1 MRKGDEKRQGL
12 LMAAEGLFCR
22 KGIEAVSI
30 QDLMTAMGLSKGGFY
45 HHFTGK
51 EAVLT
56 ALCER
61 HAELSASALQEELA
75 RAVAPVER
83 INAVLHA
90 FMPLRREEIPFLRVL
105 LPCLAKPEARTVA
118 LVYQEA
124 MLADFLP
131 LLRRE
136 VEAGR
141 RTGVLCPPVRDM
153 EHVVL
158 HLCSRAFLDA
168 AECLQ
173 RVSSG
178 QEKYDPSALLTL
190 LEKYRRAVEVLLD
203 APFGAIEIV
212 RMEEMHEVALALSRG
227 K

>member
-1 MRKGDEKRQGL
+1 
-12 LMAAEGLFCR
+12 MAAEGLFCR

-30 QDLMTAMGLSKGGFY
+30 QDLMAAMGLSKGGFY
-45 HHFTGK
+45 HHFSGK

-61 HAELSASALQEELA
+61 RAELAAAALQDELA
-75 RAVAPVER
+75 HAAAPMER

-90 FMPLRREEIPFLRVL
+90 FLPLRREELPFLRAL
-105 LPCLAKPEARTVA
+105 LPCLEKPEARTVA

-124 MLADFLP
+124 LMADFLP
-131 LLRRE
+131 LLIRETEAARR
-136 VEAGR
+136 AG
-141 RTGVLCPPVRDM
+141 VIFPPVEDM

-173 RVSSG
+173 RISSG
-178 QEKYDPSALLTL
+178 QEKDASHALLTL

-203 APFGAIEIV
+203 APFGSVEIIRLQEVLAILE
-212 RMEEMHEVALALSRG
+212 ALRA
-227 K
+227 